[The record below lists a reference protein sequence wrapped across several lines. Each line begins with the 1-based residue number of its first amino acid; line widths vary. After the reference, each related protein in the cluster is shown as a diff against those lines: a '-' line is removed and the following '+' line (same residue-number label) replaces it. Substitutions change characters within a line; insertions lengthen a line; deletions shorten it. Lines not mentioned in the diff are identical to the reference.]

1 MIPINMY
8 SGHPLSRTLTGP
20 AKKFEIVNVWDN
32 GNFKTLAFYKAF
44 GKPNTVF
51 TSVLTLGSLKCNARE
66 KIY

>member
-1 MIPINMY
+1 MY
-8 SGHPLSRTLTGP
+8 SGHPLTRTPTGP
-20 AKKFEIVNVWDN
+20 TKKFDIANVRDN

-51 TSVLTLGSLKCNARE
+51 TSVLTLGSLKGNARE